1 MWYWP
6 MIPVM
11 ATTITLP
18 KNRQKSPRKVIVAA
32 LAEKERVYISIL
44 IKAMKYY
51 ASMKLE
57 FT

>member
-1 MWYWP
+1 

-44 IKAMKYY
+44 IKAMKCY

-57 FT
+57 FTKTF